1 MPAAPTRMSISPEP
15 EAGKTGSGRSAL
27 TNISGAPNSRIS
39 ITRMTNLQ
47 RLGGFVGA
55 CTHF

>member
-1 MPAAPTRMSISPEP
+1 MPDAFTRINISPEP
-15 EAGKTGSGRSAL
+15 EPGTTGSGRSAL

-39 ITRMTNLQ
+39 ITRIANLL
-47 RLGGFVGA
+47 RLGGLVGA